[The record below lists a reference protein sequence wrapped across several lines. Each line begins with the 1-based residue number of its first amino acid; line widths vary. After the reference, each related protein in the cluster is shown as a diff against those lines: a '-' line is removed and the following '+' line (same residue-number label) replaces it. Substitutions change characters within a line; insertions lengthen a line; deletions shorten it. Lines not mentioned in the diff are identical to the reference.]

1 MTMINE
7 NGYRLTVLAMTPMGS
22 GYWWVRRANRAV
34 KEQRPAVNRIKN
46 GNSFFGYTE
55 TSWKAATERYLH
67 GTKLF
72 QHVSHTKMLLWYFKR
87 YKWLK
92 DCSYSVI
99 MLSSTNDFMWQV
111 CITYEG
117 VILYLHSLYTWGK
130 GKTGAPSP
138 VGRGSFWKLQNR
150 SNMYMYG

>member
-1 MTMINE
+1 MIIINE

-72 QHVSHTKMLLWYFKR
+72 HHVSHTQCCNDILKKS
-87 YKWLK
+87 KWLK
-92 DCSYSVI
+92 DCSYS
-99 MLSSTNDFMWQV
+99 
-111 CITYEG
+111 
-117 VILYLHSLYTWGK
+117 
-130 GKTGAPSP
+130 
-138 VGRGSFWKLQNR
+138 R
-150 SNMYMYG
+150 